1 MRTGAAITMVLLGLA
16 GGATGQGLSER
27 IDRVR
32 SERGASGAAA
42 DERGVDEAAARRE
55 VARRLAAPMAITLE
69 ARPLRGAFEA
79 WAELA
84 GVALVVDWRAMEI
97 DGVDVERP
105 VTLELAASGGAEG
118 FGGAEGSG
126 GVAAADVLLLLMDA
140 ASEELRFVAEVKSY
154 GVRVRTRDRANRDV
168 VTRVYDVRDLVME
181 VPMFD
186 DAPSLDLRDAL
197 SNTSSGG
204 GGGGGGGASG
214 GGVFR
219 VEELAGDGERP
230 RTKDE
235 RGALLAEAV
244 RGTVEPDIWRENG
257 GEYSSLR
264 YRQGL
269 LIVRAPAYVH
279 AQIGRAAVE

>member
-1 MRTGAAITMVLLGLA
+1 MRTGAAIMTVLLGLA
-16 GGATGQGLSER
+16 GGASGQGLSER

-69 ARPLRGAFEA
+69 ARPLRAAFEA

-84 GVALVVDWRAMEI
+84 GVGLVVDWRAMEI
-97 DGVDVERP
+97 DGADLERP
-105 VTLELAASGGAEG
+105 VTLELADS
-118 FGGAEGSG
+118 GGAEGSG
-126 GVAAADVLLLLMDA
+126 GLAAADVLLLMMDA
-140 ASEELRFVAEVKSY
+140 ASEELRFVAEVESY

-181 VPMFD
+181 VPTFD
-186 DAPSLDLRDAL
+186 DAPSLDLREAL
-197 SNTSSGG
+197 SNTGSGGGSVGAGGSGG
-204 GGGGGGGASG
+204 GGELF
-214 GGVFR
+214 V
-219 VEELAGDGERP
+219 VEGDGGDEQT
-230 RTKDE
+230 TKAE
-235 RGALLAEAV
+235 RGEMLAAAV
-244 RGTVEPDIWRENG
+244 RETVEPDVWRENG

-264 YRQGL
+264 YRAGL

-279 AQIGRAAVE
+279 AQIGRAAVGAE